1 LRFIK
6 ALRNLFAHAE
16 MPVRFASP
24 EVIDK
29 ARKFPQKYP
38 EGADVRMSFDT
49 AVQRAEV
56 AIDNKI
62 HGLLYGYATTV

>member
-24 EVIDK
+24 DK
-29 ARKFPQKYP
+29 ARKFPQQYP
-38 EGADVRMSFDT
+38 EEADVRMSFDT